1 MTVATSWSVDVLLPV
16 YAKTD
21 HASLQRSILSV
32 LGQTLP
38 AQTLW
43 VLINGATA
51 IDRALLSDFVRS
63 LLPSLPPTVVQV
75 VCLETAGITAALNR
89 GMMLSQADW
98 LARLD
103 ADDCMRPQ
111 RLQTMVAHL
120 QACHRAGR
128 PLPDVLGSAVTVL
141 DSSGRPT
148 GRQLQRPCS
157 DRAIRRYLCYGNPF
171 LHPSVILRRSRL
183 QQLGGYRPIP
193 QAEDLDLWL
202 RLARFADVRFAN
214 LREPLTLYSLSEGS
228 LSHQRDSFL
237 RSAICRLR
245 HCDSPL
251 RALLF
256 APKILVDLL
265 RYLQHVMLQR

>member
-1 MTVATSWSVDVLLPV
+1 MATTWSVDVLLPV
-16 YAKTD
+16 YAKAC
-21 HASLQRSILSV
+21 HAPLQRSILSV
-32 LGQTLP
+32 LEQTLP

-51 IDRALLSDFVRS
+51 NDRDQLSDFVRS
-63 LLPSLPPTVVQV
+63 LLPSFHPTAVQV
-75 VCLETAGITAALNR
+75 VAMDTAGITAALNR
-89 GMMLSQADW
+89 GMVLSQADW
-98 LARLD
+98 LARID

-120 QACHRAGR
+120 QACHQAGR

-141 DSSGRPT
+141 DPSGRPT

-183 QQLGGYRPIP
+183 LQLGGYRPIP

-202 RLARFADVRFAN
+202 RLARLPGARLAN
-214 LREPLTLYSLSEGS
+214 LSEPLTLYSLSEGS

-237 RSAICRLR
+237 RSAVCRLL

-265 RYLQHVMLQR
+265 RYLQRVMLK